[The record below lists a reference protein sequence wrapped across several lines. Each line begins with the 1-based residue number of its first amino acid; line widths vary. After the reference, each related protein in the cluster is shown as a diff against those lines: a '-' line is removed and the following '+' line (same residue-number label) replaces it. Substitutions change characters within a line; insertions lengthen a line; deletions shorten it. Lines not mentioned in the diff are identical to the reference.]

1 MVKQDSVYL
10 CGLNFIHTYSDSNFM
25 IKKIGTDELYLE
37 AYDVI
42 NFEYEETDIEIVKQ

>member
-1 MVKQDSVYL
+1 MVKQDNIYL
-10 CGLNFIHTYSDSNFM
+10 NGRSYIYTYSDSNFM
-25 IKKIGTDELYLE
+25 IKKIGTDEIYLE